1 MPTPKQTAVTK
12 AFIDKN
18 PWSAAFITYVMNK
31 AGVNFPFSGRSAAH
45 TGYAQDIRMAKGNYG
60 FKVIDPS
67 TIGSIGFLPGDIV
80 IQNGSG
86 TNEFRDREPWSGAGT
101 HGDIV
106 VRRRPVGDMR
116 SGGDPTIAASSPGS
130 APLDRVGD
138 TSTELIG
145 GNMSDTVK
153 RRPVTEDIFGTK
165 SPKYFVVLRPPQE
178 FVSKILEVVEI
189 EYNKWNGVAAGGG
202 PKLVVNEDYDAAL
215 PLLQNYYI
223 VVGKKIDGY
232 DVKGDSIYPYPILRA
247 SEYVENTYVKP
258 LGMGVMDKLSSGVPV
273 NVRAMQTAEIGGVP
287 VPESA
292 PEPALT
298 YLTDFENRLKEPA
311 TAVISKEQLTGELAL
326 LTPITDMMN
335 QFTALTNSI
344 LSRTVGLIPSEQYF
358 LVEMS
363 LFEFFPDRMRT
374 ELAGNPEMPTGTENT
389 NSHAWR
395 APGKLATTIDLTIP
409 GIAGFTVGQVFWVDR
424 IYDMYK
430 QMGVFQMFSFSD
442 SITVDRGWTT
452 SLHARLNIMPKGVMI
467 NYLNKQK

>member
-12 AFIDKN
+12 AFIDTN

-106 VRRRPVGDMR
+106 VRRR
-116 SGGDPTIAASSPGS
+116 
-130 APLDRVGD
+130 GD

-232 DVKGDSIYPYPILRA
+232 DVKGDSIYPILRA

-292 PEPALT
+292 PEQALT

-395 APGKLATTIDLTIP
+395 APGKLATTVDLTIP
-409 GIAGFTVGQVFWVDR
+409 GIAGFSVGQVFWVDR

-442 SITVDRGWTT
+442 SITIDRGWTT
-452 SLHARLNIMPKGVMI
+452 SLHARLNIMPESVML